1 MIYKS
6 KDGDIDLSG
15 LVRLYPAGVVDAY
28 GEIAEMSLEW
38 CEMNEDRVKIQKYV
52 LVFDFTQPN
61 QDVKNRV
68 VLSFKSQ
75 NELIDAMQEVS
86 DLITLG

>member
-6 KDGDIDLSG
+6 KDGDIDLSK

-38 CEMNEDRVKIQKYV
+38 CDMNEEKVKIVEFV
-52 LVFDFTQPN
+52 LVFDFTPP
-61 QDVKNRV
+61 KEEHITKT
-68 VLSFKSQ
+68 VLHFKTKD
-75 NELIDAMQEVS
+75 ELIECMTEVS
-86 DLITLG
+86 AYFKK